1 MFALLFGL
9 ICSAAW
15 IGDDSVITA
24 RTVKNFLNGYGLR
37 YNLEDR
43 VQTYTNPLLMLTLS
57 AVSFFTR
64 EFYYSLLFLNLTA
77 TAAALF
83 LFYFKQ
89 PKTPQIAVFCSVFL
103 ILSAAFKDY
112 ASSGLENSFSYL
124 LSAAFFLNFFAPKRK
139 VPLLTLL
146 TGLILLNRMD
156 TVLLVFPAW
165 LYACA
170 AAENKRQ
177 LPKIVPLCLSPFI
190 AWEAFC
196 LIYYGFLFPNT
207 AYAKLNADIPLSEY
221 LRHGIDYYK
230 FTFKLDFATLAGIGA
245 GLFVLFKPPFDA
257 KRSCAGLGVVLYLL
271 YILYIGGDF
280 MSGRFFAVPL
290 FVCVFV
296 FPYCVA
302 EMPWKNVC
310 LFGILLFF
318 ATKLLFDLQPVKSKC
333 FHPWTKDF
341 DCVSLSNGIGQEKN
355 AWAGF
360 SKRWFTEK
368 ASDFPHTPIDL
379 FVRESDD
386 TFVFLSAGI
395 VALSKPPQIR
405 AIDVFGLSDVLI
417 SRMPAVK
424 PNGWRTGHI
433 FRLFPKGYL
442 ENRIKNKQIA
452 DYSEKIKTVVSDDLF
467 SVRRFKA
474 VWDVNTHPLSLK
486 TLESRPPSADE
497 TRFFAPID
505 YRSVH
510 KFDFD
515 EFERFLKDFDIP
527 FENMPTLLFKL
538 QSPAHQ
544 SRLLWKTTHRTPV
557 PDCSLRFSFVNSAS
571 GKRTDITVQNSDSVD
586 VSLPADIVREG
597 YDLIMVA
604 FTDKAFP
611 SENIGPSDFLFLN
624 QIALTD

>member
-1 MFALLFGL
+1 MFGL

-77 TAAALF
+77 TAAALI

-89 PKTPQIAVFCSVFL
+89 PKTPQITVFCSAFL

-146 TGLILLNRMD
+146 TGLMLLNRMD

-165 LYACA
+165 FYACA
-170 AAENKRQ
+170 AAENKKQ
-177 LPKIVPLCLSPFI
+177 LLKSVPLCLSPFI

-221 LRHGIDYYK
+221 LRHGINYYK
-230 FTFKLDFATLAGIGA
+230 FTFKLDFATLAGIVA
-245 GLFVLFKPPFDA
+245 GLYALFKPPFDA
-257 KRSCAGLGVVLYLL
+257 KRLCAGLGVVLYLL

-280 MSGRFFAVPL
+280 MGGRFFAVPL
-290 FVCVFV
+290 FVCVFL
-296 FPYCVA
+296 FPLGIDK
-302 EMPWKNVC
+302 MPWKNVC
-310 LFGILLFF
+310 LFGMLLFF
-318 ATKLLFDLQPVKSKC
+318 TTKLLFDLQSVKSKC
-333 FHPWTKDF
+333 FYPWEKSFSCAFNQRGIINEKAFWADF
-341 DCVSLSNGIGQEKN
+341 TAEKLGRSHRHSELNLLDAYIDDSSGISIHIT
-355 AWAGF
+355 AGF
-360 SKRWFTEK
+360 TAFSQ
-368 ASDFPHTPIDL
+368 APGLHL
-379 FVRESDD
+379 
-386 TFVFLSAGI
+386 
-395 VALSKPPQIR
+395 
-405 AIDVFGLSDVLI
+405 IDVFGLTNGLI
-417 SRMPAVK
+417 SRMPAFRL
-424 PNGWRTGHI
+424 NSWRTGHI

-442 ENRIKNKQIA
+442 ENRIENKQIA
-452 DYSEKIKTVVSDDLF
+452 DYAEKIKTVVSDDLF

-474 VWDVNTHPLSLK
+474 IWDVNTHPLSLK
-486 TLESRPPSADE
+486 TLASRPPSAAE
-497 TRFFAPID
+497 SRFFAPIGH
-505 YRSVH
+505 RSVH

-515 EFERFLKDFDIP
+515 EFERFLEDFDIP
-527 FENMPTLLFKL
+527 LYNMPTLLFKL
-538 QSPAHQ
+538 PSPAHQ
-544 SRLLWKTTHRTPV
+544 SRLLWKTTRRTPV
-557 PDCSLRFSFVNSAS
+557 PDCFLRFSFVNSAS
-571 GKRTDITVQNSDSVD
+571 GKRADVTVPNSDSVD

-597 YDLIMVA
+597 YDSIMVVFA
-604 FTDKAFP
+604 GKAFS